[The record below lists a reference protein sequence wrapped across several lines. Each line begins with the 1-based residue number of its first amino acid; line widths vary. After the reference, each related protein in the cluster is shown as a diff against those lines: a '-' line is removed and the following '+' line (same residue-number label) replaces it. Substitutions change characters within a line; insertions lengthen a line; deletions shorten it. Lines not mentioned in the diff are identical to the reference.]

1 MDVASTTN
9 KKTDK
14 PSDSLPAHHPINII
28 YRTIVISTSLWALHK
43 FEVYHAILRDP
54 NVNHTVFKIGL
65 AASIGIS
72 GIKGYLELYEGKM
85 RKQKIE
91 YQNYKSSTH
100 AVMILWIIATICFNA
115 ALWNALGGLKTMLV
129 LLIFSFGVL
138 IQLMLLLPTSV
149 QNIITFIG
157 LTFFL
162 QMYK

>member
-1 MDVASTTN
+1 MDGLR
-9 KKTDK
+9 TDE
-14 PSDSLPAHHPINII
+14 LFRHM
-28 YRTIVISTSLWALHK
+28 
-43 FEVYHAILRDP
+43 
-54 NVNHTVFKIGL
+54 
-65 AASIGIS
+65 
-72 GIKGYLELYEGKM
+72 ELYEGKM

-138 IQLMLLLPTSV
+138 IQLMLLLPTAV